1 MKKSF
6 ITLTAFAS
14 LWIASSALAADT
26 TVTVILSVQSQPELY
41 SKQIRLERL
50 FNDALRK
57 IPNVVMT
64 AGQHA
69 DAEINVSWMNNGE
82 NTIFAVNCY
91 DYYLPDRYVAEV
103 LKIPLLWHEGGLNA
117 REEGGMTANVG
128 NDRLVRDIGEI
139 VANFDLRCVQKIVG
153 EKSQTIK
160 ELFPET
166 LKKLE
171 AAESMGTPPPA
182 HL

>member
-1 MKKSF
+1 MNR
-6 ITLTAFAS
+6 ILLTLTALAGLS
-14 LWIASSALAADT
+14 IANSVLAADT
-26 TVTVILSVQSQPELY
+26 TVTVILSVQSHPELY
-41 SKQIRLERL
+41 TKQIRLERL
-50 FNDALRK
+50 FNDAIRK

-64 AGQHA
+64 AGQNA
-69 DAEINVSWMNNGE
+69 DAEITVCWMNNGD

-91 DYYLPDRYVAEV
+91 DYYLPHRYVAEV
-103 LKIPLLWHEGGLNA
+103 LKIPLMWHEGGLDA

-139 VANFDLRCVQKIVG
+139 VANFDLHCVQKIVG
-153 EKSQTIK
+153 EKSQTLK

-171 AAESMGTPPPA
+171 APESTAVPRA
-182 HL
+182 